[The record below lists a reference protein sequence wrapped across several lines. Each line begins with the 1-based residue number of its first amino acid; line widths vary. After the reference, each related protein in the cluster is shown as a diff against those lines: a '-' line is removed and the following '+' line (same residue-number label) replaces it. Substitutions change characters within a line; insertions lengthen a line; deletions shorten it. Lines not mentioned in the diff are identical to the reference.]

1 MATVLSKSYN
11 SALYMFNSTLTMIPN
26 YSKAFKNDWICKIGK
41 VKKGESRIVRSD
53 NLQSYIDNGEL
64 R

>member
-1 MATVLSKSYN
+1 
-11 SALYMFNSTLTMIPN
+11 LYMSNSTLTMIPN
-26 YSKAFKNDWICKIGK
+26 YSKAFKNDWICTIGK